1 MVTQQMLNQMRSE
14 QRKPS
19 QHLDY
24 TPTGMIVRQ
33 VQASVDKEQ
42 SRSHGL
48 AEKAFKDAF
57 RDMRREQA
65 LSRSGGYSKAQF
77 NQSTGGPKL

>member
-1 MVTQQMLNQMRSE
+1 MLNQMRSE

-33 VQASVDKEQ
+33 VQAFVDKVRNNMKPIGQ
-42 SRSHGL
+42 
-48 AEKAFKDAF
+48 
-57 RDMRREQA
+57 
-65 LSRSGGYSKAQF
+65 
-77 NQSTGGPKL
+77 